1 MITTLKITQSDL
13 NSSTIKLSPEA
24 QRAAIEAWDDYSE
37 SHPVKLNTENTC
49 SSYMKDYYIGHL
61 CGATMLNLKL
71 QNKMYSDFDLNE
83 EDDYSSL
90 VNGIRRQLN
99 IAV

>member
-13 NSSTIKLSPEA
+13 NHSTIKLSPEA

-37 SHPVKLNTENTC
+37 FHPVKLNTENIAAEFVKESIINRLV
-49 SSYMKDYYIGHL
+49 SSAKDNIKFMCDLY
-61 CGATMLNLKL
+61 A
-71 QNKMYSDFDLNE
+71 DFDLNE

-99 IAV
+99 F